1 MAEGG
6 ATYTVNIELATR
18 QFSQDL
24 RDLRT
29 KIKNE
34 LGKTIK
40 VAATPDQKAE
50 AKEKARKLREQRQED
65 KAAKKRF
72 YNADRIKAF
81 QVRQGKAVSAN
92 LALEKLG
99 YDVQVRKTKL
109 GEVQKAAEKGKVQ
122 WAEAKLKQLN
132 QEIDKEFKIL
142 DLINKQAAAEKKA
155 AFQAEER
162 AKKEAAR
169 LRKGPK
175 GAVMHGP
182 FDIYGNPIYQGGTT
196 SKSPAASR
204 AAENRQRRG
213 PGGIRMHGPVDM
225 YGNPI
230 YPGKGPSIPKSG
242 AALPIDLGRKGTGTF
257 ATKHTQLLRRREVL
271 ETLLKTF
278 DGVKTDEVRKFKQG
292 IEGLLAQYKK
302 VSELQGRMKPQGK
315 QWTATGGWGEWKDGK
330 LITKDKI
337 GNAGE
342 IARELEQL
350 DNLTKLEESRA
361 KRIKAANEAEFKA
374 AKRRSAFLN
383 KEHSAR
389 KLIQRLKNKEVKT
402 TELEL
407 KLEKAIT
414 AQDKE
419 QLDAVAREIDMTNA
433 RTTRAGKV
441 GKKGGSGGGTTSAKT
456 GGGGKWGRI
465 GSAAGISGGFPL
477 LFGQSPAVAGFS
489 ALGGGIGELVTP
501 GGGFAGGIIA
511 SAFASKMAETIQFR
525 KEIDKVNKSITAT
538 GGTSLFTASGIKQL
552 GKSLNMT
559 KEEALNAAKSFAAFD
574 ASVRTSL
581 LIAFGDEGT
590 FNLVKGLKTNADLL
604 KSIQAAEGKIGR
616 EKADQLINLMK
627 TEGSL
632 KVQKKL
638 QEAILE
644 VQKKNVIGTKDQVSN
659 FDRFMSVGKT
669 INRLPILRRFSGQDP
684 GKGRFGAVSGEDI
697 RDERVESLLG
707 NSQQEA
713 VRKLGEELDRAF
725 RLELITNIAT
735 VRDEIEQLQSPLFLL
750 TKTAET
756 VGNAFSESFKG
767 IVKGSMTAQ
776 EALRN
781 LFQRTADMFLDMA
794 AQMIAKQI
802 QMKILG
808 IGLNWFGNVNQAS
821 GFTGRGS
828 TGTDRYGLD
837 FDDPNAQV
845 WGYANGGRPPK
856 GRPSIVGERGPELFV
871 PDSAGTIVPNHAMG
885 GANVVVNVDAS
896 GSAVQGDGGQAEE
909 LGSMLAAAVQAELVN
924 QQRPGGLLAGTR

>member
-18 QFSQDL
+18 KFSQDL
-24 RDLRT
+24 RDLKT

-34 LGKTIK
+34 LGKSVK
-40 VAATPDQKAE
+40 VATTPDQKSE
-50 AKEKARKLREQRQED
+50 AKEKARKLREKRQED
-65 KAAKKRF
+65 QAAKKRF

-81 QVRQGKAVSAN
+81 QVRQGEAVSAN
-92 LALEKLG
+92 LKLEKYGLNVQQRKIQLG
-99 YDVQVRKTKL
+99 KVQ
-109 GEVQKAAEKGKVQ
+109 EAAELGKIQ
-122 WAEAKLKQLN
+122 WAEAKLKKLN
-132 QEIDKEFKIL
+132 KEIDAEFKIL
-142 DLINKQAAAEKKA
+142 DLINKQSEAEKKLAAETKKKAEAEKKA
-155 AFQAEER
+155 QDR
-162 AKKEAAR
+162 AKEVVATRKREDKAKKAEATALR
-169 LRKGPK
+169 QRKGPH
-175 GAVMHGP
+175 GSVMHGP
-182 FDIYGNPIYQGGTT
+182 VDIYGNPIYQGGT
-196 SKSPAASR
+196 SR
-204 AAENRQRRG
+204 
-213 PGGIRMHGPVDM
+213 
-225 YGNPI
+225 
-230 YPGKGPSIPKSG
+230 GPSIPKSG
-242 AALPIDLGRKGTGTF
+242 AALPIDLGRKTTGTF

-292 IEGLLAQYKK
+292 IEGLISQYKK
-302 VSELQGRMKPQGK
+302 VSTLQGRMKPQGK
-315 QWTATGGWGEWKDGK
+315 QYTATGGWGEWKDGK
-330 LITKDKI
+330 LVTKDRI

-361 KRIKAANEAEFKA
+361 KRIKASNEAELKV

-389 KLIQRLKNKEVKT
+389 KLIERLKKKGLQT

-419 QLDAVAREIDMTNA
+419 QLDAAAREIDMINA
-433 RTTRAGKV
+433 KTTRAT
-441 GKKGGSGGGTTSAKT
+441 KKERVRGGGTTSTKA
-456 GGGGKWGRI
+456 GGGGDLRRI
-465 GSAAGISGGFPL
+465 ASAAGISGGFPL
-477 LFGQSPAVAGFS
+477 LFGQSPGVAAFS
-489 ALGGGIGELVTP
+489 ALGGGIGEAVSP
-501 GGGFAGGIIA
+501 GGGFAGGIVA
-511 SAFASKMAETIQFR
+511 SAIATKVAETMQFR
-525 KEIDKVNKSITAT
+525 KEVDKVNKSIAAT
-538 GGTSLFTASGIKQL
+538 GGTSLFTARGIEKL
-552 GKSLNMT
+552 GRTLSMS

-590 FNLVKGLKTNADLL
+590 FNMVKGLKTNADLL
-604 KSIQAAEGKIGR
+604 KNIQAAEGKIGR

-638 QEAILE
+638 QDAILE
-644 VQKKNVIGTKDQVSN
+644 SQKKSVTGSKDQVN
-659 FDRFMSVGKT
+659 AFDEFMGRGRTLGNKYM
-669 INRLPILRRFSGQDP
+669 NLFGQGP
-684 GKGRFGAVSGEDI
+684 GEGNATVTGEDI
-697 RDERVESLLG
+697 RDIRMEKLLG
-707 NSQQEA
+707 NSQEEA

-725 RLELITNIAT
+725 KLELITNIAT

-767 IVKGSMTAQ
+767 IVKGSMTAK
-776 EALRN
+776 EALAN

-794 AQMIAKQI
+794 AKMIAKQI

-808 IGLNWFGNVNQAS
+808 IGLNWFAGSDVRGAANDA
-821 GFTGRGS
+821 GRS
-828 TGTDRYGLD
+828 VSDMH
-837 FDDPNAQV
+837 QIM
-845 WGYANGGRPPK
+845 NGGLETVIGGNKAAGGPVSGGTPY
-856 GRPSIVGERGPELFV
+856 IVGEKGPELFV
-871 PDSAGTIVPNHAMG
+871 PGSSGNIVPNHEMG

-896 GSAVQGDGGQAEE
+896 GSSVQGDNMQADQ
-909 LGSMLAAAVQAELVN
+909 LGRMLGAAIQAELV
-924 QQRPGGLLAGTR
+924 QQRRPGGLLYK

>member
-18 QFSQDL
+18 KFSQDL
-24 RDLRT
+24 RDLKT

-34 LGKTIK
+34 LGKSVK
-40 VAATPDQKAE
+40 VATTPDQKSE
-50 AKEKARKLREQRQED
+50 AKEKARKLREKRQED
-65 KAAKKRF
+65 QAAKKRF

-81 QVRQGKAVSAN
+81 QVRQGEAVSAN
-92 LALEKLG
+92 LKLEKYGLNVQQRKIQLG
-99 YDVQVRKTKL
+99 KVQ
-109 GEVQKAAEKGKVQ
+109 EAAELGKIQ
-122 WAEAKLKQLN
+122 WAEAKLKKLN
-132 QEIDKEFKIL
+132 KEIDAEFKIL
-142 DLINKQAAAEKKA
+142 DLINKQSEAEKKLAAETKKKAEAEKKA
-155 AFQAEER
+155 QDR
-162 AKKEAAR
+162 AKEVVATRKREDKAKKAEATALR
-169 LRKGPK
+169 QRKGPH
-175 GAVMHGP
+175 GSVMHGP
-182 FDIYGNPIYQGGTT
+182 VDIYGNPIYQGGT
-196 SKSPAASR
+196 SR
-204 AAENRQRRG
+204 
-213 PGGIRMHGPVDM
+213 
-225 YGNPI
+225 
-230 YPGKGPSIPKSG
+230 GPSIPKSG
-242 AALPIDLGRKGTGTF
+242 AALPIDLGRKTTGTF

-292 IEGLLAQYKK
+292 IEGLLSQYKK

-315 QWTATGGWGEWKDGK
+315 QYTATGGWGEWKDGK
-330 LITKDKI
+330 LVTKDRI

-361 KRIKAANEAEFKA
+361 KRIKASNEAELKV

-389 KLIQRLKNKEVKT
+389 KLIERLKKKGLQT

-419 QLDAVAREIDMTNA
+419 QLDAAAREIDMINA
-433 RTTRAGKV
+433 KTTRAT
-441 GKKGGSGGGTTSAKT
+441 KKERVRGGGTTSTKT
-456 GGGGKWGRI
+456 GGGGDLRRI
-465 GSAAGISGGFPL
+465 ASAAGISGGFPL
-477 LFGQSPAVAGFS
+477 LFGQSPGVAAFS
-489 ALGGGIGELVTP
+489 ALGGGIGEAVSP
-501 GGGFAGGIIA
+501 GGGFAGGIVA
-511 SAFASKMAETIQFR
+511 SAIATKVAETMQFR
-525 KEIDKVNKSITAT
+525 KEVDKVNKSIAAT
-538 GGTSLFTASGIKQL
+538 GGTSLFTARGIEKL
-552 GKSLNMT
+552 GRTLSMS

-590 FNLVKGLKTNADLL
+590 FNMVKGLKTNADLL
-604 KSIQAAEGKIGR
+604 KNIQAAEGKIGR

-638 QEAILE
+638 QDAILE
-644 VQKKNVIGTKDQVSN
+644 SQKKSVTGSKDQVN
-659 FDRFMSVGKT
+659 AFDEFMGRGRTLGNKYM
-669 INRLPILRRFSGQDP
+669 NLFGQGP
-684 GKGRFGAVSGEDI
+684 GEGNATVTGEDI
-697 RDERVESLLG
+697 RDIRMEKLLG
-707 NSQQEA
+707 NSQEEA

-725 RLELITNIAT
+725 KLELITNIAT

-767 IVKGSMTAQ
+767 IVKGSMTAK
-776 EALRN
+776 EALAN

-794 AQMIAKQI
+794 AKMIAKQI

-808 IGLNWFGNVNQAS
+808 IGLNWFAGSDVRGAANDA
-821 GFTGRGS
+821 GRS
-828 TGTDRYGLD
+828 VSDMH
-837 FDDPNAQV
+837 QIM
-845 WGYANGGRPPK
+845 NGGLETVIGGNKAAGGPVSGGTPY
-856 GRPSIVGERGPELFV
+856 IVGEKGPELFV
-871 PDSAGTIVPNHAMG
+871 PGSSGNIVPNHAMG

-896 GSAVQGDGGQAEE
+896 GSSVQGDNMQADQ
-909 LGSMLAAAVQAELVN
+909 LGRMLGAAIQAELV
-924 QQRPGGLLAGTR
+924 QQRRPGGLLYK